1 MGLPTI
7 SHHFS
12 AAALAIYV
20 AVTDRNGLRTKSA
33 WICGMKHV
41 RSPPTTMKTM
51 KTMKT
56 ATTLWRRGWIFDS
69 SSCCLLA
76 GRLRRLRRH
85 LHLLRR
91 ASNHSSELSKY
102 GARKKSPFRQ
112 RTAKCPHSDASLPS
126 SLRDPPF
133 VFWSSFSWDPCW
145 ILESQKTSGERRLA
159 TSGMGT
165 VSSPSINLI
174 FFRFFSCTDETV
186 KCTKSISKN
195 SKPQSSIFISRQVEL
210 SR

>member
-1 MGLPTI
+1 
-7 SHHFS
+7 
-12 AAALAIYV
+12 
-20 AVTDRNGLRTKSA
+20 
-33 WICGMKHV
+33 MKHV

-112 RTAKCPHSDASLPS
+112 RTAKCPHSDASLPP
-126 SLRDPPF
+126 SLRLSFFGLPF
-133 VFWSSFSWDPCW
+133 PGIRAESWNLRRRVARGAQRRPGW
-145 ILESQKTSGERRLA
+145 VRFILPR
-159 TSGMGT
+159 
-165 VSSPSINLI
+165 
-174 FFRFFSCTDETV
+174 
-186 KCTKSISKN
+186 
-195 SKPQSSIFISRQVEL
+195 
-210 SR
+210 